1 MNTDKIKRNESIR
14 LKEVKRLKMRTRKLE
29 IK

>member
-1 MNTDKIKRNESIR
+1 MNADKIKRNESIR
-14 LKEVKRLKMRTRKLE
+14 LKEVRRLKMRTRKLE

>member
-14 LKEVKRLKMRTRKLE
+14 LKEVRRLKMRTRKLE

>member
-14 LKEVKRLKMRTRKLE
+14 LKEVKRLKMRTKKLE